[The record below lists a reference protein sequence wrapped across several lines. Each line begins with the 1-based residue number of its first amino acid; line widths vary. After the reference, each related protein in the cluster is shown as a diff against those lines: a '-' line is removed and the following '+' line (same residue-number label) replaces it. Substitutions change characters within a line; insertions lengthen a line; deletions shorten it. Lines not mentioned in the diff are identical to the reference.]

1 MKKILIFAGT
11 TEGRRLSEY
20 LAEAGIAH
28 TICVATEYGEIVLKA
43 HPLAT
48 VHRGRMNRE
57 QMQAY
62 LKEGAFDVVV
72 DATHP
77 YAAAV
82 TENIREAVA
91 LAQKKES
98 IPAISYM
105 RLKRETESEDD
116 GTEVSFFAENES
128 CARALEKISG
138 NILLTTGSKE
148 LNVYC
153 QSESVKEHLYVRVLP
168 GIESLKICMEQGIQG
183 KQILALQGPFSEE
196 LNEAILR
203 QYQIRCLVTKKSGR
217 AGGYEEKL
225 EAARKAG
232 IPVFVVGQA
241 SEECGDSFETV
252 CKKLEQLCGRSI
264 FGQERYEIVL
274 AGIGMGSRE
283 NLTREVWSAV
293 EQADVIFGAKR
304 VIENFQPH
312 VEKKPFYLA
321 SQIIPYLREV
331 QKNGLVS
338 QYRRVVILF
347 SGDSGFYSGCQAMYQ
362 ALKKE
367 IESRN
372 LPAKMTVL
380 PGISSVA
387 YLAACVGESYQ
398 DAAIYSIHGKNEP
411 NLAEKIRR
419 HKKTFLLM
427 SGVEDMRWIG
437 KRLLE
442 AGLAACRV
450 IAGYQLSYPEQ
461 EILTLTPEA
470 CCELQQEGLYLCLI
484 QNPCPEEQK
493 LTHGRSDTD
502 FIRDKVPMT
511 KEEVREV
518 SICKLRLREQAVVYD
533 VGSGTGSIAVEM
545 AELSDTIQV
554 YAIEKKGEAAA
565 LIEQNRAKFGLD
577 NLEVIRGSAPEAL
590 EELPVPTHAFIGG
603 SSGNLRE
610 ILQVL
615 YQKNPQMRIV
625 LNAISLE
632 TISELKEIEKEFP
645 LQEKEIVQMQV
656 SRARTVGSYHLMQA
670 ENPIWICAFSF
681 REVKHE
687 I

>member
-28 TICVATEYGEIVLKA
+28 TICVATEYGEIVLKE

-57 QMQAY
+57 QMQEY

-98 IPAISYM
+98 ILTISYM

-153 QSESVKEHLYVRVLP
+153 QSESVKERLYVRVLP

-367 IESRN
+367 IESGN
-372 LPAKMTVL
+372 VPAKMTVL

-411 NLAEKIRR
+411 NLAEKIRH

-493 LTHGRSDTD
+493 LTHGRLDTD

-554 YAIEKKGEAAA
+554 YAIEKKEEAAA

-632 TISELKEIEKEFP
+632 TISELKEIKKEFP
-645 LQEKEIVQMQV
+645 LQEEEIVQMQV
-656 SRARTVGSYHLMQA
+656 SRARTVRSYHLMQA

>member
-450 IAGYQLSYPEQ
+450 IAGYQLSYPEE

-670 ENPIWICAFSF
+670 ENPIWICSFTF
-681 REVKHE
+681 REVE
-687 I
+687 DEV